1 MEINTQKLEDNKIV
15 KIKFPSKTKAR
26 KFTRTLVNKYNYQ
39 HVSGTVERAIIVYS
53 NIFMACAYE
62 DYYEDYTEYIIQKP
76 PKLQPKGQVIKG
88 LPYTDFTMHY
98 ITKDINNSD
107 LALRFYIDF
116 GSRPDYIG
124 KWFVKCKRTK
134 NYLSITEAEA
144 KMISENMCTDSFT
157 RVIGFRE
164 RCGFRRLV
172 VNAEGVVRGTLNNN
186 PQPGVVLN
194 RKPVTIGEQNG
205 N

>member
-1 MEINTQKLEDNKIV
+1 MEINIKKLEDNKIV
-15 KIKFPSKTKAR
+15 TIKFPSKTKAR

-39 HVSGTVERAIIVYS
+39 HASGTVEKSIIVYS
-53 NIFMACAYE
+53 NIFMACAYDE
-62 DYYEDYTEYIIQKP
+62 SYEDYTEYVIQKP
-76 PKLQPKGQVIKG
+76 PKLEPKG

-116 GSRPDYIG
+116 SSRPDYIG

-134 NYLSITEAEA
+134 KYLGITESEA
-144 KMISENMCTDSFT
+144 KMISEEMCTDGFT
-157 RVIGFRE
+157 RVLGFRE

-172 VNAEGVVRGTLNNN
+172 VNDEGVVRGTLNNN
-186 PQPGVVLN
+186 PQQGAILN
-194 RKPVTIGEQNG
+194 KRLITTGDK
-205 N
+205 

>member
-1 MEINTQKLEDNKIV
+1 MEINISKLEDDKIV

-39 HVSGTVERAIIVYS
+39 HASGTVEKSIIVYS
-53 NIFMACAYE
+53 NIFMACANNDSYK
-62 DYYEDYTEYIIQKP
+62 DYTEYIISKP
-76 PKLQPKGQVIKG
+76 AKLEPTGQAIKG
-88 LPYTDFTMHY
+88 LPYTDYGVHY
-98 ITKDINNSD
+98 VTKNINNSD

-124 KWFVKCKRTK
+124 RWFVKCKRTK
-134 NYLSITEAEA
+134 KYLGITEAEA
-144 KMISENMCTDSFT
+144 KMISEDMCTGGFT

-172 VNAEGVVRGTLNNN
+172 VNDEGVVSGTFNNN
-186 PQPGVVLN
+186 PQEGSILN
-194 RKPVTIGEQNG
+194 RKLIITGEQNG

>member
-1 MEINTQKLEDNKIV
+1 MDINISKLEDNKIV

-39 HVSGTVERAIIVYS
+39 HASGIVDKSIIVYS
-53 NIFMACAYE
+53 NIFMACANNASCEY
-62 DYYEDYTEYIIQKP
+62 YTEYIIQKP

-134 NYLSITEAEA
+134 NYLGITEAEA
-144 KMISENMCTDSFT
+144 KMISEDMCTDGFT

-164 RCGFRRLV
+164 SCGFRRLV
-172 VNAEGVVRGTLNNN
+172 VNDEGVVRGTLNNN
-186 PQPGVVLN
+186 PQQGAVLN
-194 RKPVTIGEQNG
+194 RKLITTGEQNG

>member
-1 MEINTQKLEDNKIV
+1 MEINTQKLEENKIV

-26 KFTRTLVNKYNYQ
+26 KFTRALVNKYNYQ
-39 HVSGTVERAIIVYS
+39 HASGTVEKSIIVYS
-53 NIFMACAYE
+53 NIFMACAY
-62 DYYEDYTEYIIQKP
+62 DDSYEDYTEYIITKP
-76 PKLQPKGQVIKG
+76 PKLQPAGQVING
-88 LPYTDFTMHY
+88 LPYTDYGVHY
-98 ITKDINNSD
+98 ITKNLNNSD

-134 NYLSITEAEA
+134 KYLGITESEA
-144 KMISENMCTDSFT
+144 RMISEDMCTDGFT

-172 VNAEGVVRGTLNNN
+172 VNDEGVVRGTLNNS
-186 PQPGVVLN
+186 PQEGSILN
-194 RKPVTIGEQNG
+194 KSLVNIWGK
-205 N
+205 